1 MGFLNKLFNRPKY
14 FVRSEIDIPL
24 EYDYHPSG
32 KHDISHLDPVDRIN
46 LSVVHDMVA
55 FFHAENFFDNHGRIN
70 VWTDYKVCDGLKIQ
84 LFNEPFGEIRD
95 GIFHRRVFVNR
106 IWINGDSWDSF
117 NDSSLKTAIERFND
131 HITAEYNA
139 YKEKIKKKEAEEL
152 AIDIQ
157 KQAAT
162 ILDGL

>member
-24 EYDYHPSG
+24 EYGYHPSG
-32 KHDISHLDPVDRIN
+32 KHDISHLDLVDRIN
-46 LSVVHDMVA
+46 LSVFHDMVA
-55 FFHAENFFDNHGRIN
+55 FFHAENFFDKNGLIN
-70 VWTDYKVCDGLKIQ
+70 VWTDYKVCDGLKIR
-84 LFNEPFGEIRD
+84 LFNDPLGEYRNEE
-95 GIFHRRVFVNR
+95 FHRLVSVGNV
-106 IWINGDSWDSF
+106 WINGDSWYSF
-117 NDSSLKTAIERFND
+117 KDSSLKSAIERFND